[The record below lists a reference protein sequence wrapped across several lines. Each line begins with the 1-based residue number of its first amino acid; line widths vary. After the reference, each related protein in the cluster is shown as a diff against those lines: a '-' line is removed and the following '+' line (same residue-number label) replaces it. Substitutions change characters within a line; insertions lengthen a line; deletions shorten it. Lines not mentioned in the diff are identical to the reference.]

1 MSIVDPGGSGPGTSG
16 TGGAG
21 LGGGGPQGD
30 LPEAAGRRS
39 RYSAY
44 TSGLTVPELAAC
56 EHMGMRPVALVQGF
70 CVMGWNFSFS
80 SVGAGQYY
88 RYGYGGQTITDYRC
102 PHPYVT
108 DAEHHQYGW
117 NTECTDI
124 ESAWAD
130 GYNRAYQR
138 LIEEAREFGA
148 HGVIGITDATQPLL
162 GSGVREFHLYGTAVV
177 FENAPTPRE
186 IWSTYLAG
194 SRLGKLFEAGLLPVS
209 IIAANASVS
218 IYPVCVTES
227 LERGSWDNY
236 ISPGAEIKQLSD
248 AHTSAR
254 QLARDHLK
262 SRLGNDELHGAEL
275 IVHEYRSFGL
285 EVISAELRG
294 TRVRRVRDVEPLPK
308 PVPTVRMVG

>member
-1 MSIVDPGGSGPGTSG
+1 MSIVDPGAA
-16 TGGAG
+16 GGA
-21 LGGGGPQGD
+21 GPQGD
-30 LPEAAGRRS
+30 LPEAAGRRA
-39 RYSAY
+39 RYAAY
-44 TSGLTVPELAAC
+44 TSGLTIPELAAC

-80 SVGAGQYY
+80 SVGASQY
-88 RYGYGGQTITDYRC
+88 YGYGGQTITSYNC

-124 ESAWAD
+124 EAAWGD

-138 LIEEAREFGA
+138 LIEEAQEFGA
-148 HGVIGITDATQPLL
+148 HGVIGITDATKSLI

-177 FENAPTPRE
+177 FENAEPPKE

-194 SRLGKLFEAGLLPVS
+194 QRLGKLFEAGLLPVS
-209 IIAANASVS
+209 IIAAIASVS
-218 IYPVCVTES
+218 IYPVCVTEI

-236 ISPGAEIKQLSD
+236 VTPGSEINQLSD
-248 AHTSAR
+248 AHSSAR

-262 SRLGNDELHGAEL
+262 SRLGNDELHGADL
-275 IVHEYRSFGL
+275 TVHEYHTFGL

-294 TRVRRVRDVEPLPK
+294 TRVRRVRDVERLPA